1 MARAACPSLEGS
13 QVSLASSWSRSRACT
28 KHTYGLSNSTS
39 RYPRLLPTPSKIT
52 ACCLLK
58 RLAMRVFP
66 STRSERAW
74 GGGTCPWAA
83 GLRGGAVCG
92 RVVLSA
98 GAGQGRE
105 EARVDSVLARCEFR
119 LGSNALAG
127 AGNSGAFQNFPPPP
141 LSPIHT
147 H

>member
-13 QVSLASSWSRSRACT
+13 QVSLASSWSRSRACA

-58 RLAMRVFP
+58 RLAI
-66 STRSERAW
+66 
-74 GGGTCPWAA
+74 
-83 GLRGGAVCG
+83 RGGAVCG